1 MKPETLSAMP
11 RFVVLRHECPPG
23 HPRGLHWDFML
34 EAGQTLKT
42 WSLPQP
48 PGELA
53 NETDVDPPMQIEALA
68 DHRLAYLDYEGPI
81 SGNRGRV
88 SRFDRGEY
96 EVIHRDGDAWIVEL
110 RGQRLRGRATLRRI
124 SGSPPHW
131 HWQFT
136 S

>member
-1 MKPETLSAMP
+1 MP

-34 EAGQTLKT
+34 EAGETLKT

-48 PGELA
+48 PGELVGQA
-53 NETDVDPPMQIEALA
+53 DAPLESMHVEALA
-68 DHRLAYLDYEGPI
+68 DHRLAYLDYEGQI
-81 SGNRGRV
+81 SGDRGVV

-96 EVIHRDGDAWIVEL
+96 EVVSQRDDDWVVEL

-124 SGSPPHW
+124 SDSPPHW
-131 HWQFT
+131 HWQFA
-136 S
+136 SQG